1 MALIVGM
8 AGGSASGK
16 SSFLTDLKGVLAD
29 KISILSLDDYYKP
42 INEQQEDKNGVVNF
56 DIPTSIDRAKF
67 SSDLKQLL
75 DGKDLEIPQYEFN
88 NPDVSA
94 TTMKIIKST
103 NILVVEGLF
112 VFHFE
117 EIRKHFG
124 LSLFIEADENVR
136 FKRRMRRDRKERGIS
151 EEMINYQWQ
160 NHVIPAYNEYLLP
173 VRRNADVVINNNV
186 SYKRA
191 LDVLCTFFLARI
203 S

>member
-16 SSFLTDLKGVLAD
+16 SSFLTDLKEILTD

-42 INEQQEDKNGVVNF
+42 IEEQWLDENGVVNF
-56 DIPTSIDRAKF
+56 DIPTSIDREKF
-67 SSDLKQLL
+67 SSDLIQLL
-75 DGKDLEIPQYEFN
+75 EGKDIEIPQYEFN

-94 TTMKIIKST
+94 TTIKT
-103 NILVVEGLF
+103 IKATKILVVEGLF

-124 LSLFIEADENVR
+124 LSLFIEADESVR
-136 FKRRMRRDRKERGIS
+136 YNRRMQRDRKERGIS
-151 EEMINYQWQ
+151 KEMIEYQWQ
-160 NHVIPAYNEYLLP
+160 NHVIPAYKEYLLP
-173 VRRNADVVINNNV
+173 VRRNADLVINNNV
-186 SYKRA
+186 SYKKA
-191 LDVLCTFFLARI
+191 LDVLCTYFLARI

>member
-16 SSFLTDLKGVLAD
+16 SSFLTDLKETLTD

-42 INEQQEDKNGVVNF
+42 IEEQREDQNGVVNF
-56 DIPTSIDRAKF
+56 DTPTSIDREKF
-67 SSDLKQLL
+67 STDLLQLL
-75 DGKDLEIPQYEFN
+75 QGNDIEIPQYEFN

-94 TTMKIIKST
+94 TTIKT
-103 NILVVEGLF
+103 IKATKILVVEGLF

-124 LSLFIEADENVR
+124 LSLFIEADESVR
-136 FKRRMRRDRKERGIS
+136 YNRRMQRDRKERGIS
-151 EEMINYQWQ
+151 KEMIEYQWQ
-160 NHVIPAYNEYLLP
+160 NHVIPAYKEYLLP
-173 VRRNADVVINNNV
+173 VRRNADLVINNNV
-186 SYKRA
+186 SYKKA
-191 LDVLCTFFLARI
+191 LDVLCTYFLSRI